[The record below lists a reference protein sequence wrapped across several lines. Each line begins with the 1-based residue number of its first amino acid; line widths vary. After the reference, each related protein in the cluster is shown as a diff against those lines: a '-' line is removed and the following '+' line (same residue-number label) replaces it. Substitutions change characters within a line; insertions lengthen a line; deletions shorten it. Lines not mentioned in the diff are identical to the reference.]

1 MAGLQLLQVRGT
13 WGGDGMSARWQRLA
27 ETLTER
33 GINHRVV
40 ERRYPGGVSTSIHV
54 ALPANERVVVADSWW
69 RDNWTGW
76 QVWREDADALCTEY
90 LRRSKRRGEVA
101 DAVAKAVSA

>member
-1 MAGLQLLQVRGT
+1 
-13 WGGDGMSARWQRLA
+13 MSARWQRLS

-40 ERRYPGGVSTSIHV
+40 ERRYPGGVSTSIHI
-54 ALPANERVVVADSWW
+54 ALPANERVIVADQWW
-69 RDNWTGW
+69 HDNWTGW
-76 QVWREDADALCTEY
+76 TVWRENANAIATWY

-101 DAVAKAVSA
+101 DAVTKAVTA